1 VVHQGFL
8 VYRCDLEPLSEYVVE
23 DWEGD
28 DVELDARVALDR
40 EIERLIEL
48 TEAGFEGPEMEGFF
62 DRYIDEFALAVGW
75 YEVRLVADLDW
86 SEEELRALLAL
97 GVGEPVWAPDGSLDM
112 LKIKVRGA
120 SELPAEVRERIRRVH
135 EPRLLRA
142 LKEVAGLL
150 AIARYAKVG
159 TFIFCYW

>member
-1 VVHQGFL
+1 

-40 EIERLIEL
+40 EIERLIEP

-62 DRYIDEFALAVGW
+62 NRFIDEFVLAVGW

-97 GVGEPVWAPDGSLDM
+97 GVGEPV
-112 LKIKVRGA
+112 
-120 SELPAEVRERIRRVH
+120 
-135 EPRLLRA
+135 
-142 LKEVAGLL
+142 
-150 AIARYAKVG
+150 
-159 TFIFCYW
+159 